1 MEFCYTRPLQRRL
14 NMKPPVPQT
23 ATAPFFCWDVH
34 MLTVQSRKAVLAMNR
49 ASRYSLL
56 FYGMN
61 RADWTHLPDLVRDEI
76 RAVILREG
84 LSEFE
89 AARYFALGGPVNIS
103 TSHGSMAA
111 LNWAMGAL
119 LQHSTLLDIGRLS
132 QPQAAHMI
140 NSESYHAA
148 ERRGSPREFFLLG
161 FRHL

>member
-1 MEFCYTRPLQRRL
+1 MEFCYTRPLQKRL

-23 ATAPFFCWDVH
+23 AAAPFFCWDIH
-34 MLTVQSRKAVLAMNR
+34 MLTVQGRKAVLAMNR

-61 RADWTHLPDLVRDEI
+61 RADWTRLPEMVRDEI

-89 AARYFALGGPVNIS
+89 AARYFALGGPLNIS
-103 TSHGSMAA
+103 TAHGSTAA
-111 LNWAMGAL
+111 LNWAMGVL
-119 LQHSTLLDIGRLS
+119 LRYSYLLDAGRLS
-132 QPQAAHMI
+132 QPQAAHII

-148 ERRGSPREFFLLG
+148 ERRGSPRDFFLLG